1 MVNKYYVI
9 LLFVS
14 ALLFIVCKAFMSL
27 IIRGSF
33 SKGQYKKYKRESG
46 FWERYFIVSTQRY
59 IKDRYSKSE
68 KRVIKYTIM
77 VKVLFYIN
85 ILLHLAF
92 VIHFFGVLI
101 FGFIDI
107 NDVIVGYISLIYF
120 LIILLV
126 FWVYAIMNQ
135 YEQREYHRKRS
146 RW

>member
-1 MVNKYYVI
+1 MINKYYVI

-27 IIRGSF
+27 IIWDSF

-59 IKDRYSKSE
+59 VKDRYSKSE
-68 KRVIKYTIM
+68 KRVINYTSI
-77 VKVLFYIN
+77 VKVLFYLN
-85 ILLHLAF
+85 ILLHLVF

-107 NDVIVGYISLIYF
+107 NDAIACDEMFSVLMGDMVEPRRDFISKNAKFVQNLDI
-120 LIILLV
+120 
-126 FWVYAIMNQ
+126 
-135 YEQREYHRKRS
+135 
-146 RW
+146 

>member
-1 MVNKYYVI
+1 MINKYYVI

-27 IIRGSF
+27 IIWNSF

-59 IKDRYSKSE
+59 VKDRYSKSE
-68 KRVIKYTIM
+68 KRVINYTSI
-77 VKVLFYIN
+77 VKVLFYLN
-85 ILLHLAF
+85 ILLHLVF

-107 NDVIVGYISLIYF
+107 NDAIVGSISLIYF
-120 LIILLV
+120 LMILLC
-126 FWVYAIMNQ
+126 FIIFALIEQ
-135 YEQREYHRKRS
+135 YEKRNYHKKRT
-146 RW
+146 R